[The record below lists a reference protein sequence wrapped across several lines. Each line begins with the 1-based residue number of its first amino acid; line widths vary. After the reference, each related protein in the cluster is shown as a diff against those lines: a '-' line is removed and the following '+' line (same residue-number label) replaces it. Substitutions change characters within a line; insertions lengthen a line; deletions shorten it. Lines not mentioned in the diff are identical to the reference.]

1 MRRKTGKKKRKELV
15 VLAISELFLKKD
27 EDGCVEKFYHMTDQE
42 DGTFRVS
49 YGTIGVFA
57 CEKVYEMNRW
67 DQKYRERLKNGYEI
81 CDDSDFDSF
90 YLNHTLAKLNLFNG
104 NYVLIETNNEEG
116 IFAKIVERKRLG
128 TERRREIR
136 IEEINED
143 FLQYVLD
150 AEINSSLM
158 KKVKEKK
165 ELLGLIKEK
174 VSKKGSIKVS
184 FKY

>member
-1 MRRKTGKKKRKELV
+1 L
-15 VLAISELFLKKD
+15 
-27 EDGCVEKFYHMTDQE
+27 QE
-42 DGTFRVS
+42 
-49 YGTIGVFA
+49 
-57 CEKVYEMNRW
+57 
-67 DQKYRERLKNGYEI
+67 
-81 CDDSDFDSF
+81 
-90 YLNHTLAKLNLFNG
+90 LNLFNG

-143 FLQYVLD
+143 FLQYVCRRRDQLLAD
-150 AEINSSLM
+150 M

-165 ELLGLIKEK
+165 ELLELIKEK
-174 VSKKGSIKVS
+174 ANKKGSIKMS